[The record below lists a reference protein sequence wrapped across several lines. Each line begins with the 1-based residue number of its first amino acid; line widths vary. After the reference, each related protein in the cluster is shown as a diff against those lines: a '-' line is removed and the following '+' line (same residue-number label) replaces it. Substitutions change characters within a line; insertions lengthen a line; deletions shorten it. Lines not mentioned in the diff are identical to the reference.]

1 MNTERVYATSKRL
14 YLKALEVLK
23 DEGMDGVW
31 KTLTELR
38 QSIRKVEDEELGVE
52 NDDDSEEEGNEEED
66 ENGELESLEDLE
78 ELVLYRNVLR
88 SFAKDIPV
96 GPFEKT
102 SPAKEQ
108 TTSSNEEMHVGE
120 EEL

>member
-1 MNTERVYATSKRL
+1 MTNQKGSISIHTENIFPIIKKWL
-14 YLKALEVLK
+14 YSDHDIFYRELVSNCCDAVTKLKKLSLMSEV
-23 DEGMDGVW
+23 
-31 KTLTELR
+31 EL
-38 QSIRKVEDEELGVE
+38 
-52 NDDDSEEEGNEEED
+52 D
-66 ENGELESLEDLE
+66 ENEELESLEDLE